1 MTPFYKFASIVMRI
15 LMPICYKIKVEG
27 KENLPEDGGRLFISN
42 HRSMVDVL
50 IIGIQTPKTPFCIL
64 AKQELFKN
72 MFFGFI
78 IRKLGA
84 IAIDRGSG
92 DISPLA
98 ELEQRL
104 EQGENA
110 LVFPEGTRSFDGKML
125 RFKTGASLIALQTG
139 APIVPASIYFEGKLR
154 FRRRITVRFGPE
166 FRFEKVETTEGLPA
180 PAILRAARKEMTQN
194 VAALLPQPETD
205 AEPVQQENKEGESE
219 S

>member
-27 KENLPEDGGRLFISN
+27 RENLPEEGGYLFVSN

-64 AKQELFKN
+64 AKQELFEN
-72 MFFGFI
+72 RFFGKLI
-78 IRKLGA
+78 GKLGA

-98 ELEQRL
+98 ELADRL

-110 LVFPEGTRSFDGKML
+110 LVFPEGTRSKDGKLL
-125 RFKTGASLIALQTG
+125 RFKTGAALIALQTG
-139 APIVPASIYFEGKLR
+139 VPIVPVGIYFKGKLH
-154 FRRRITVRFGPE
+154 FRSRITVRFGEVFQVP
-166 FRFEKVETTEGLPA
+166 KIETDGALPPTA
-180 PAILRAARKEMTQN
+180 VMRDMRKEMTQR
-194 VAALLPQPETD
+194 VTALLPQPEET
-205 AEPVQQENKEGESE
+205 VSQEKTEGESNP
-219 S
+219 